1 MMMMM
6 MVMMMMMMMMT
17 YHNFEGHDDEED
29 FQLDYRLIHI
39 CYIMKWNESAL
50 LVKKTDSRDGMVIDN
65 GKRKKKYLYQTQVT
79 QFRISMTLLLWVVKH
94 CGSYALA
101 T

>member
-6 MVMMMMMMMMT
+6 MIMMT

-39 CYIMKWNESAL
+39 CYIMKWNESAQL

-65 GKRKKKYLYQTQVT
+65 GKRKKKYL
-79 QFRISMTLLLWVVKH
+79 
-94 CGSYALA
+94 
-101 T
+101 